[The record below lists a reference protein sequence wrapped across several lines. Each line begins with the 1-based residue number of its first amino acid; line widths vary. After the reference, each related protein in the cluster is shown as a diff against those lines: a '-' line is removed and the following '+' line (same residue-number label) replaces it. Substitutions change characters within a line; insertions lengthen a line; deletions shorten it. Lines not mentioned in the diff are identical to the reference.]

1 MLRHLSAYT
10 APTSQRDYAFAG
22 KDAVNDA
29 EHIVLVTFFGGVIS
43 SVTVFCFADFDAYID
58 IVAAF

>member
-1 MLRHLSAYT
+1 LSAYT
-10 APTSQRDYAFAG
+10 APTSRRVHAFAG
-22 KDAVNDA
+22 KDAENDA
-29 EHIVLVTFFGGVIS
+29 ELIVLGTVFGGVIS

>member
-10 APTSQRDYAFAG
+10 APTSQRVHAFAS
-22 KDAVNDA
+22 KDAENDA
-29 EHIVLVTFFGGVIS
+29 ELIVLVTVCGGVIS

-58 IVAAF
+58 IVTAF

>member
-1 MLRHLSAYT
+1 LSGYT
-10 APTSQRDYAFAG
+10 APTSRRVHAFAG
-22 KDAVNDA
+22 KDAENDA
-29 EHIVLVTFFGGVIS
+29 ELIVLGTVFGGVIS